1 MENGP
6 LIDDKD
12 DDLPMNKRSPR
23 YERSPQGPQQ
33 VPLSE
38 STGRPICLSQPTP
51 QIEDSC
57 HKGPFDHRTGGGYTK
72 NNKKQH
78 LRMWDFLDQLH
89 IRYISI
95 WYLWVHPDIASW
107 RYPQSHDSCPMG
119 NLWWTMGSKGRVDHV
134 AARCT
139 VFFCWVSEVKK
150 HTLMCIYNCIHNY
163 THTVYNIC
171 IMYIYI
177 YIRNIYIYT
186 YIYIYIEIYT

>member
-1 MENGP
+1 MIYLWTNGP
-6 LIDDKD
+6 PVTNVRRR
-12 DDLPMNKRSPR
+12 DLSKSPWANR
-23 YERSPQGPQQ
+23 LAAQSASVNQLHKSKIRATKAR
-33 VPLSE
+33 L
-38 STGRPICLSQPTP
+38 T
-51 QIEDSC
+51 IEQ
-57 HKGPFDHRTGGGYTK
+57 GGYTK

-177 YIRNIYIYT
+177 YT
-186 YIYIYIEIYT
+186 